1 MARELTSGVA
11 TGNFPP
17 LVGIRTKGNYVKG
30 KVLETGQTANANPVL
45 TLSLIDMDGETTIS
59 PSKGVYTE
67 VSVAEGDRVQIIG
80 TSKQLKGIFPQ
91 LAIGDVVTIT
101 FLGKKKI
108 SGGKTLNEF
117 KVVVED

>member
-1 MARELTSGVA
+1 MAREITSGTA

-30 KVLETGQTANANPVL
+30 KVLEIGQTANQNPVL
-45 TLSLIDMDGETTIS
+45 TLSLIDMEGQTTIS

-67 VSVAEGDRVQIIG
+67 VAVAEGDTVQIIG
-80 TSKQLKGIFPQ
+80 TSKQLKGIFPKLQ
-91 LAIGDVVTIT
+91 VGDVTTIT
-101 FLGKKKI
+101 FLGKKKLPA
-108 SGGKTLNEF
+108 GKTLNEF